1 MRILIDVNLTPE
13 WVQVFASEGITAVH
27 WTSVGDARAP
37 DLEVMTWA
45 RSNEHIVFTH
55 DLDFGVLLAMTRST
69 GPSVI
74 QIRMQDVM
82 PSVAADA
89 ILQVLR
95 DHEDALQAGA
105 IISIDERASRVRILP
120 IKR

>member
-1 MRILIDVNLTPE
+1 MV
-13 WVQVFASEGITAVH
+13 VH
-27 WTSVGDARAP
+27 WTTVGNPRAS
-37 DLEVMTWA
+37 DFEVMAWA
-45 RSNEHIVFTH
+45 RSNGHIVFTH
-55 DLDFGVLLAMTRST
+55 DLVLGVLLAMTRSA

-82 PSVAADA
+82 PRMAATA

-95 DHEDALQAGA
+95 DHEEALNARA